1 MKSACFFLLLFFFL
15 ATGIN
20 AQDEIMKDANA
31 ETDLPYYQIPPY
43 PETYTAGTVAARLID
58 GLGFRYY
65 WATEGLRP
73 EDLQFRPNEAARTT
87 EETLDHIYEL
97 SILIVNAPQHEP
109 NQRTQENTAFTFEQK
124 RRQTLANFKTAS
136 DLLRA
141 SEDKDMAGH
150 NLIFQRGNET
160 SEYPFWNL
168 INGPIADALWHV
180 GQVVSF
186 RRSSGNPF
194 NPKVSVFSGKVR
206 D

>member
-1 MKSACFFLLLFFFL
+1 MKLSCFFLLLFFFL

-20 AQDEIMKDANA
+20 AQDEIMKDANV
-31 ETDLPYYQIPPY
+31 ESDLPYYQIPPY

-124 RRQTLANFKTAS
+124 TFK
-136 DLLRA
+136 
-141 SEDKDMAGH
+141 
-150 NLIFQRGNET
+150 
-160 SEYPFWNL
+160 
-168 INGPIADALWHV
+168 
-180 GQVVSF
+180 
-186 RRSSGNPF
+186 
-194 NPKVSVFSGKVR
+194 
-206 D
+206 

>member
-58 GLGFRYY
+58 GLGFRYF

-136 DLLRA
+136 DLLKA